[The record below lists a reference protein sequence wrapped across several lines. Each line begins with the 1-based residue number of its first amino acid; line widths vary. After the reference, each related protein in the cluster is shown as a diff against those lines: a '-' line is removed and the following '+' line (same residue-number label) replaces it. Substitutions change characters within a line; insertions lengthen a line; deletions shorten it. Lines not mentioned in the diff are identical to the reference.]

1 MPCPICDQKPMNCDC
16 TDTERRQYS
25 EISDLE
31 ELADAL
37 YAKIDCL
44 REERRWIPVS
54 ERLPEALDQVIV
66 WMPDCPH
73 HPCGMDMGSC
83 MTDSWGGSWM
93 VSGGRSAF
101 PTHWMPLPKPPE
113 GQP

>member
-1 MPCPICDQKPMNCDC
+1 MPCPICDQKPTNCDC

-37 YAKIDCL
+37 YAKIDRL

-54 ERLPEALDQVIV
+54 ERLPGQVDDVVV
-66 WMPDCPH
+66 W
-73 HPCGMDMGSC
+73 HPSRIGTGWAWYDGDGKWFSG
-83 MTDSWGGSWM
+83 DYEVL
-93 VSGGRSAF
+93 VSHWQPF
-101 PTHWMPLPKPPE
+101 PEPPE